1 MAENTHESINP
12 PYEMKLLDSENV
24 AIIEENL
31 VRFVEMKRLG
41 ASTMEVNIADITE
54 VETLPG
60 DEGDMVIIRRKR
72 GNSMRIGPLDSEVAA
87 AGHALLNRLIA
98 N

>member
-1 MAENTHESINP
+1 MVENTHEHINP
-12 PYEMKLLDSENV
+12 PYEMKLVDSENV
-24 AIIEENL
+24 AIIEEDT
-31 VRFVEMKRLG
+31 VRFVEKKRLG
-41 ASTMEVNIADITE
+41 ASTMEVSIADITE
-54 VETLPG
+54 VETVSG
-60 DEGDMVIIRRKR
+60 DAGDMVIIRRKR